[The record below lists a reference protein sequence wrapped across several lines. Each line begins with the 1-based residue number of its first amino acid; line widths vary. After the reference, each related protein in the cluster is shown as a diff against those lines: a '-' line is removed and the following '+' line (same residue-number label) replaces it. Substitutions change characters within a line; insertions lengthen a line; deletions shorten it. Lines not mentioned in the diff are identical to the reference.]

1 MIEEKEFS
9 KLSNAV
15 TGTED
20 VKSVAM
26 QQLVDKLEM
35 VQLEL
40 QAGIMPPRLI
50 LQDLV
55 LETRNFLRRLTVIEC
70 GGCSEAV
77 LKYDQVFFCTQ

>member
-1 MIEEKEFS
+1 MIEEKEFR
-9 KLSNAV
+9 KVSNAV

-55 LETRNFLRRLTVIEC
+55 LETRHLLRRLTVIEC

>member
-55 LETRNFLRRLTVIEC
+55 LETRNLLRRLTVIEC

-77 LKYDQVFFCTQ
+77 LKYDRVFFCTQ